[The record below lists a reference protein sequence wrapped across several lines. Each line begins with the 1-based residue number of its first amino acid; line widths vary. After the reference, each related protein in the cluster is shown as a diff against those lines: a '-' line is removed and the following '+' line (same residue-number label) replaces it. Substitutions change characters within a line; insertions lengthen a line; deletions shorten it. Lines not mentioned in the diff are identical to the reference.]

1 MLKLIAVNY
10 TVMLNGY
17 SQWVNTHI
25 AIFLWPSSGP
35 HNQLSLGPHTAMTYG
50 PSVDQVWIPDKGHTW
65 AITGPIQ
72 GQLWVINLTE
82 TWASYGPCVA
92 LVWNP
97 DLVHTRT
104 ISHCGMW
111 AKRKLILWAGAGPE
125 KNCYVGRSW
134 ARDTPLDTHPSQ
146 MNSHNDNILNKYLMF
161 NQQTKLNE
169 SHT

>member
-1 MLKLIAVNY
+1 MQ
-10 TVMLNGY
+10 
-17 SQWVNTHI
+17 SSHI

-72 GQLWVINLTE
+72 GQLWVINLAD

-104 ISHCGMW
+104 VSHCGMW
-111 AKRKLILWAGAGPE
+111 AKQKLILWAGAGPE
-125 KNCYVGRSW
+125 KNCYVGW
-134 ARDTPLDTHPSQ
+134 
-146 MNSHNDNILNKYLMF
+146 
-161 NQQTKLNE
+161 NQNTTLSKPYQHQSLTRKPRIEPHLI
-169 SHT
+169 

>member
-1 MLKLIAVNY
+1 MTDLFIHPKIDEFRGIRQFLWSKFRFY
-10 TVMLNGY
+10 KWTPP
-17 SQWVNTHI
+17 HI
-25 AIFLWPSSGP
+25 VIFLWPSSGP

-65 AITGPIQ
+65 AIIGPIQ
-72 GQLWVINLTE
+72 GQLWVINLAE

-104 ISHCGMW
+104 VSHCGMW

-134 ARDTPLDTHPSQ
+134 AREQLLCGMEPK
-146 MNSHNDNILNKYLMF
+146 HNLK
-161 NQQTKLNE
+161 
-169 SHT
+169 